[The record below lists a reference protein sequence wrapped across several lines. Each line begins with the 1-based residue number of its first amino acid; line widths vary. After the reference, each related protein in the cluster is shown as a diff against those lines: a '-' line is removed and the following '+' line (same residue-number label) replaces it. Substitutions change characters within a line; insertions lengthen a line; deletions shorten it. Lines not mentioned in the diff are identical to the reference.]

1 MAKSFGAFASLLC
14 QGLFPLLSRKNCMQ
28 LCFGH
33 DAGNLTTSFL
43 TKKFPLVCARL
54 MMFTEEA

>member
-1 MAKSFGAFASLLC
+1 
-14 QGLFPLLSRKNCMQ
+14 MQ